1 MSIEDNYAF
10 VHNTKS
16 NIQGI
21 GIKNGKYHGVIYEY
35 KTVSFGTVEDN
46 PDKEVVLSFD
56 YDIIDS
62 FGFEREEFAEQ
73 EFGDLLGDILV
84 DVIDKY
90 GTGEQFESDNW
101 KNHTHQLNLQRR
113 LC

>member
-1 MSIEDNYAF
+1 MSTEDSYAF
-10 VHNTKS
+10 VHNPES

-35 KTVSFGTVEDN
+35 KNISFGTLEDE
-46 PDKEVVLSFD
+46 PDKEVILSFD

-84 DVIDKY
+84 DIIDKY
-90 GTGEQFESDNW
+90 GTGGQFESDD
-101 KNHTHQLNLQRR
+101 
-113 LC
+113 

>member
-1 MSIEDNYAF
+1 MSIEDSYAF

-35 KTVSFGTVEDN
+35 KNVSFGTLEDE
-46 PDKEVVLSFD
+46 PDKEVLLSFE
-56 YDIIDS
+56 YDIIDP
-62 FGFEREEFAEQ
+62 FGFKREDFGKKEFAN
-73 EFGDLLGDILV
+73 LLGDILV

-90 GTGEQFESDNW
+90 GTGEQFESDD
-101 KNHTHQLNLQRR
+101 
-113 LC
+113 

>member
-16 NIQGI
+16 DIQGI
-21 GIKNGKYHGVIYEY
+21 GIKDGKYHGVIYEY
-35 KTVSFGTVEDN
+35 QTVSFGTVEDN
-46 PDKEVVLSFD
+46 PDKEVLLSFD

-84 DVIDKY
+84 DIIDKY
-90 GTGEQFESDNW
+90 GTGEQFESDD
-101 KNHTHQLNLQRR
+101 
-113 LC
+113 

>member
-1 MSIEDNYAF
+1 MSIEDSYAF

-35 KTVSFGTVEDN
+35 KNISFGTLEDE
-46 PDKEVVLSFD
+46 PDKEVILSFE
-56 YDIIDS
+56 YNVIDS
-62 FGFEREEFAEQ
+62 FGFDREDFGKKEFWN
-73 EFGDLLGDILV
+73 LLGDILV

-90 GTGEQFESDNW
+90 GTGEQFESDD
-101 KNHTHQLNLQRR
+101 
-113 LC
+113 

>member
-10 VHNTKS
+10 VHNAES
-16 NIQGI
+16 DIQGI
-21 GIKNGKYHGVIYEY
+21 GIKGGKYHGVIYEY

-46 PDKEVVLSFD
+46 PDKEVLLSFD

-84 DVIDKY
+84 DLIDKY
-90 GTGEQFESDNW
+90 GTGEQFESDD
-101 KNHTHQLNLQRR
+101 
-113 LC
+113 

>member
-10 VHNTKS
+10 VNNPKS
-16 NIQGI
+16 DIQGI
-21 GIKNGKYHGVIYEY
+21 GFMDGKYHGVIYEY

-73 EFGDLLGDILV
+73 EFGDLLGDILI
-84 DVIDKY
+84 DIIDKY
-90 GTGEQFESDNW
+90 GTGEQFESDD
-101 KNHTHQLNLQRR
+101 
-113 LC
+113 

>member
-1 MSIEDNYAF
+1 MSIEDSYAF
-10 VHNTKS
+10 VHNPES

-35 KTVSFGTVEDN
+35 KNVSFDRED
-46 PDKEVVLSFD
+46 
-56 YDIIDS
+56 
-62 FGFEREEFAEQ
+62 FGKQ

-90 GTGEQFESDNW
+90 GTGEQFDSDD
-101 KNHTHQLNLQRR
+101 
-113 LC
+113 

>member
-10 VHNTKS
+10 VQNTKS

-73 EFGDLLGDILV
+73 EFGDLLGDILI
-84 DVIDKY
+84 DIIDKY
-90 GTGEQFESDNW
+90 GTGEQFESDD
-101 KNHTHQLNLQRR
+101 
-113 LC
+113 

>member
-1 MSIEDNYAF
+1 MSIEDSYAF

-16 NIQGI
+16 NLQGI
-21 GIKNGKYHGVIYEY
+21 GIKGGKYHGVIYEY
-35 KTVSFGTVEDN
+35 QNVSFGTLEDN
-46 PDKEVVLSFD
+46 SDKEVLLSFD

-84 DVIDKY
+84 DLIDKY
-90 GTGEQFESDNW
+90 GTGEQFESDD
-101 KNHTHQLNLQRR
+101 
-113 LC
+113 

>member
-1 MSIEDNYAF
+1 MSIEDSYAF

-35 KTVSFGTVEDN
+35 RNVSFGALEDE
-46 PDKEVVLSFD
+46 PDKEILLSFE
-56 YDIIDS
+56 YDIIDP
-62 FGFEREEFAEQ
+62 FGFKREDFGKKEFA
-73 EFGDLLGDILV
+73 DLLGDILV

-90 GTGEQFESDNW
+90 GTGEQFESDD
-101 KNHTHQLNLQRR
+101 
-113 LC
+113 

>member
-10 VHNTKS
+10 VHNPKS

-35 KTVSFGTVEDN
+35 KTVSFGTLEDN
-46 PDKEVVLSFD
+46 PDKEVVLSFE

-62 FGFEREEFAEQ
+62 FGFEEDEFGKQ

-90 GTGEQFESDNW
+90 GTGEQFESED
-101 KNHTHQLNLQRR
+101 
-113 LC
+113 

>member
-1 MSIEDNYAF
+1 MSIEDSYAF

-35 KTVSFGTVEDN
+35 KNVSFGTPEDE
-46 PDKEVVLSFD
+46 PDKEFILSFE
-56 YDIIDS
+56 YDVIDP
-62 FGFEREEFAEQ
+62 FGFDREDFGKEEFAN
-73 EFGDLLGDILV
+73 LLGDILV

-90 GTGEQFESDNW
+90 GTGEQFESDD
-101 KNHTHQLNLQRR
+101 
-113 LC
+113 